1 VNASAA
7 TVQRDDLTELDV
19 AEILERDAEA
29 EVRDARP
36 RPDMKDVVSCFPVVV
51 EVGAAASLC
60 LLGHHEGQAGT
71 VERDQ
76 SRSMMGCVAQIRD
89 GRPVP
94 HVDNE
99 VRRVTVA
106 VEVLVSVAVL
116 GDEKR
121 YPATP
126 DRDRLKWSCQPG
138 TPCVRGSAQ
147 AIAFTSAMCSGG
159 KRRG

>member
-76 SRSMMGCVAQIRD
+76 SRRAI
-89 GRPVP
+89 
-94 HVDNE
+94 
-99 VRRVTVA
+99 
-106 VEVLVSVAVL
+106 SVFVNPSAAY
-116 GDEKR
+116 R
-121 YPATP
+121 TIFARCTT
-126 DRDRLKWSCQPG
+126 SC
-138 TPCVRGSAQ
+138 GSV
-147 AIAFTSAMCSGG
+147 
-159 KRRG
+159 